1 MDNKLLTLL
10 KKIHLKE
17 EFYDTFKEARIIK
30 IISSNDK
37 KKWNFIIET
46 NEALDIEI
54 LTYLDNNLKKYH
66 YT

>member
-37 KKWNFIIET
+37 KNG
-46 NEALDIEI
+46 I
-54 LTYLDNNLKKYH
+54 L
-66 YT
+66 